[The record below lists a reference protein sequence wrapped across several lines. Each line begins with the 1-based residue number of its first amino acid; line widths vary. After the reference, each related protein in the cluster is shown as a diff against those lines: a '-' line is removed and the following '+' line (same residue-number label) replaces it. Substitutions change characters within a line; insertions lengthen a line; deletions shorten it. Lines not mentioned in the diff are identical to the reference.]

1 MIVGLVVGSIVSI
14 GFRADAN
21 ETPPVRCQ
29 DKVVALSTSNT
40 CPSGMFIEL
49 QSVGSGDNYVVC
61 HCKQPTN
68 VTIQMS
74 PSQVQPEPEE
84 PEPQTP
90 EVFSEPKSIE
100 L

>member
-1 MIVGLVVGSIVSI
+1 MLVGLAVGSIVSI

-21 ETPPVRCQ
+21 ETPPVR
-29 DKVVALSTSNT
+29 
-40 CPSGMFIEL
+40 
-49 QSVGSGDNYVVC
+49 

-74 PSQVQPEPEE
+74 PSQVQLEPEE

-90 EVFSEPKSIE
+90 EVFSERKSIE